1 MVGKK
6 GGVAT
11 KSKTNIAS
19 KMFNNH
25 CIYHR
30 LALACANI
38 GDDYKLMRNVEKILI
53 ELSRF
58 FKNSPKILNIYMKV
72 TLSVKEFDSLTE
84 NKKKNDVKLLK
95 KTC

>member
-6 GGVAT
+6 DGVAT
-11 KSKTNIAS
+11 KTKTSIAS

-25 CIYHR
+25 CIYQR
-30 LALACANI
+30 FALACANI
-38 GDDYKLMRNVEKILI
+38 GDDYKLIRNVEEILI

-58 FKNSPKILNIYMKV
+58 FKNSSKILNIYMKV
-72 TLSVKEFDSLTE
+72 TLSMKEFDSLTG
-84 NKKKNDVKLLK
+84 NKKKNYVKLLK